1 MAWVDT
7 GICSEANGRLQQ
19 RLLDNHP
26 TIALVSPRTAVLRS
40 PPRPDWAPPRHLPPQ
55 TVTAYVGMATGRDCT
70 TWSVVAVTGGDG
82 TFDETATL
90 QYEAAAPAEDADRQK
105 VSRDVMREIARLHLR
120 APVGTPLH
128 VRTPA
133 PMVDTIAG
141 LDGAPTYGAIRHSWM
156 TVRAHGEAWLSAAT
170 PHTGL
175 PWADRA
181 TTLAAMCTEKKRWGD
196 TGPSHAHLP
205 LAAAPDPDTCC
216 ICFEDFVDMLP
227 QRRR

>member
-1 MAWVDT
+1 M
-7 GICSEANGRLQQ
+7 
-19 RLLDNHP
+19 
-26 TIALVSPRTAVLRS
+26 
-40 PPRPDWAPPRHLPPQ
+40 
-55 TVTAYVGMATGRDCT
+55 
-70 TWSVVAVTGGDG
+70 VAVTGGDG

-133 PMVDTIAG
+133 PMVDTLAG
-141 LDGAPTYGAIRHSWM
+141 LDGALTYGAIRRSWV

-170 PHTGL
+170 PHAGL

-216 ICFEDFVDMLP
+216 ICFEDFADMLP
-227 QRRR
+227 APEINAHSRHPTAPGAFTCSHVLCRACDRTLQASANPRCPMCRQPRAHWISLRP